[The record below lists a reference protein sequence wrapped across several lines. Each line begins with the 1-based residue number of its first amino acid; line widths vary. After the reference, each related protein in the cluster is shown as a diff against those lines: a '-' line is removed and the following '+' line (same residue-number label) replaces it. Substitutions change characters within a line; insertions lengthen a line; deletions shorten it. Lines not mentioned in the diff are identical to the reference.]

1 MIALADSRA
10 LRFGA
15 FSGLYF
21 AQGVPWGLFMVALP
35 TWLAAEGLSS
45 AQVGTF
51 LATVSL
57 PWTLKLLAGPLMDR
71 FAYLPMGRRRPWV
84 LIAQTGI
91 LLGALGLA
99 FVPTDDP
106 GGTSFYA
113 LLGAGFMINFSAAW
127 QDVAVD
133 GMAID
138 VLPEGERARA
148 NAFMFGGQSV
158 GIAAASF
165 GGAELLA
172 RWGLPA
178 TALVVAFA
186 VALVALIP
194 TFLRERSG
202 ERLMPWTAGDT
213 LPRSLALADANLVTI
228 VSQLVRVIILPMSIL
243 LVLIKFGDRVV
254 VGLLNATFPVLTT
267 QELGFDATFY
277 PYWSSIGGIAAAVFG
292 VLIAPIVDRVG
303 AQRALFWG
311 LLIKALVIGA
321 AGMFAAYWS
330 SETTIVAVV
339 LGVQF
344 VGQLLTVA
352 SIAIFMNLCSPKIAA
367 TQFAV
372 YMASSN
378 LALSAGSILLGPL
391 DAAFSFQTIFLVAA
405 GIDLALVALIPLF
418 KLEQHRRRAAALL
431 GEDEA
436 TPGAAESR

>member
-1 MIALADSRA
+1 MLALADSRR

-15 FSGLYF
+15 FAGLYF
-21 AQGVPWGLFMVALP
+21 AQGIPWGIFMVALP
-35 TWLAAEGLSS
+35 TWLADQGLSS

-51 LATVSL
+51 LAAVSL

-84 LIAQTGI
+84 IGAQAGI

-99 FVPTDDP
+99 FVPMDDP

-113 LLGAGFMINFSAAW
+113 LLVAGFIINFSAAW

-138 VLPEGERARA
+138 VLPEDERARA
-148 NAFMFGGQSV
+148 NAFMFGGQAI
-158 GIAAASF
+158 GIAAASY
-165 GGAELLA
+165 GGAVLLDQ
-172 RWGLPA
+172 WGFPA
-178 TALVVAFA
+178 TALVVAFS
-186 VALVALIP
+186 VALIALIP
-194 TFLRERSG
+194 LFIRERLG
-202 ERLMPWTAGDT
+202 ERLMPWTAGDA
-213 LPRSLALADANLVTI
+213 LPRSLALADADLLKI
-228 VSQLVRVIILPMSIL
+228 VSQLVRVIILPMSVL
-243 LVLIKFGDRVV
+243 LVAIKFGDRVV

-277 PYWSSIGGIAAAVFG
+277 PMWNSIGGVAAAVFG
-292 VLIAPIVDRVG
+292 VLIAPLVDRVG
-303 AQRALFWG
+303 AKRALFWG
-311 LLIKALVIGA
+311 LLVKAVVIGI
-321 AGMFAAYWS
+321 AGLLASYW
-330 SETTIVAVV
+330 TTDEILIAIV

-352 SIAIFMNLCSPKIAA
+352 SIALFMNICSPRIAA

-391 DAAFSFQTIFLVAA
+391 DAAFSFQEIFLLAA
-405 GIDLALVALIPLF
+405 GFDLALVALIPLF
-418 KLEQHRRRAAALL
+418 KLSAHRARAAELL
-431 GEDEA
+431 GED
-436 TPGAAESR
+436 PVVPPVAESR